1 MVKQMIV
8 GVDDISSIATKLGKS
23 KYLRTVP
30 TN

>member
-23 KYLRTVP
+23 KYLMSFT
-30 TN
+30 